1 MTSPN
6 SNVFIEFTDFRG
18 PVMVRASSIDAA
30 IADTNKDG
38 ATKLFINGNYVV
50 IELPYVDVIKVM
62 SQADIASRVYPE
74 KTQTI
79 FYPLKDST
87 LQKQYSEHGELAG
100 TIAIKDAK

>member
-1 MTSPN
+1 MTKPN

-38 ATKLFINGNYVV
+38 ATKLFINGNCLV
-50 IELPYVDVIKVM
+50 IELPYIDVIKTM

-79 FYPLKDST
+79 FHPLKDST
-87 LQKQYSEHGELAG
+87 LQKQYSEHGELIGAVA
-100 TIAIKDAK
+100 TQDNK